1 MGDYNHTMSKNI
13 ITVKNVNKT
22 YKKTHSSSSF
32 KAVDNVSFDVEEA
45 SCFGFLGPNGAGKST
60 MMKMIYC
67 RIDRD
72 ESNKSKLDVFGLDP
86 AGDPLKIKYMSGV
99 VPQEDNL
106 DEELDVYQN
115 LMIYSKFFGI
125 PKKEAA
131 KKIEELLEFME
142 LSEKRK
148 APIRALSGGMKRR
161 LVIARSL
168 LHNPRLLILD
178 EPTTGLDPQVRHTIW
193 QKLRDL
199 KEQGI
204 TILLTTHYMDEA
216 FQICDNII
224 IMDKGIKILEGSPKT
239 LLNDNMEKYV
249 LELIKVK
256 RDILPNLNIDK
267 SIIRTDD
274 IHDPPHLFSNDFDAL
289 RKVADSLQD
298 GERYLRQTNLED
310 LFMKLTGR
318 SLNEHQ

>member
-1 MGDYNHTMSKNI
+1 MPNI
-13 ITVKNVNKT
+13 INVKNVNKT
-22 YKKTHSSSSF
+22 YKTQYSKPF
-32 KAVDNVSFDVEEA
+32 KAVDDVSFNVKEA

-60 MMKMIYC
+60 IMKMIYC
-67 RIDRD
+67 RIERD
-72 ESNKSKLDVFGLDP
+72 EDSKSELNVFGIDP
-86 AGDPLKIKYMSGV
+86 IEDPLRIKYISGV
-99 VPQEDNL
+99 VAQEDNL

-125 PKKEAA
+125 PKKTAA
-131 KKIEELLEFME
+131 KRIEELLSFME

-161 LVIARSL
+161 LVIARAL
-168 LHNPRLLILD
+168 LHNPKLIILD

-193 QKLRDL
+193 KKLREL
-199 KEQGI
+199 KEKGI

-216 FQICDNII
+216 FQICDDII
-224 IMDKGIKILEGSPKT
+224 IMDKGKKILEGAPKS
-239 LLNDNMEKYV
+239 LLNENMEKYV
-249 LELIKVK
+249 LELIRVN
-256 RDILPNLNIDK
+256 RDIISKLDIDK
-267 SIIRTDD
+267 NIIRADD